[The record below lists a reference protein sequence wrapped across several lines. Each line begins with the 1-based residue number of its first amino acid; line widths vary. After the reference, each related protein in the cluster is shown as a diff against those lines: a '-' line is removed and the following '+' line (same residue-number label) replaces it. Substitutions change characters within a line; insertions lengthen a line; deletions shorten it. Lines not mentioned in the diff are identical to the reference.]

1 MALTHAQHLIRLQR
15 AARYREYA
23 RLLRAMAEDTPMDQA
38 ADQLRG
44 LSEQYDRLA
53 EQLEATLRP

>member
-1 MALTHAQHLIRLQR
+1 MALTSAQHLIRQQR
-15 AARYREYA
+15 AAQYREYA
-23 RLLRAMAEDTPMDQA
+23 RSLRAMTEDAPTDQS

-53 EQLEATLRP
+53 EQLEATLRS